1 MRNLSS
7 ERDVLRKKALKASND
22 AAQKMVKRELRR
34 QPPSLYYKEES
45 ALVRIP
51 ISKKSV
57 KGKKIS
63 LKNSCESR
71 KRQAESEIHTETD
84 QLRASLPK
92 ASRKES
98 VLDASIHQV
107 ISGEKL
113 NGDTINFYF
122 HYLRENY
129 ACSEVNTVSLGRM
142 YFYPSLERG
151 DDEQKVH

>member
-1 MRNLSS
+1 MD
-7 ERDVLRKKALKASND
+7 DVT
-22 AAQKMVKRELRR
+22 
-34 QPPSLYYKEES
+34 SLTKEEENKRQQI
-45 ALVRIP
+45 A
-51 ISKKSV
+51 KE
-57 KGKKIS
+57 KIRQ
-63 LKNSCESR
+63 SR

-84 QLRASLPK
+84 QLRGSLPK

-107 ISGEKL
+107 FSGETL

-129 ACSEVNTVSLGRM
+129 ACLEVKTVGLGST

-151 DDEQKVH
+151 DDVYRKYIDKTSLWETRTL